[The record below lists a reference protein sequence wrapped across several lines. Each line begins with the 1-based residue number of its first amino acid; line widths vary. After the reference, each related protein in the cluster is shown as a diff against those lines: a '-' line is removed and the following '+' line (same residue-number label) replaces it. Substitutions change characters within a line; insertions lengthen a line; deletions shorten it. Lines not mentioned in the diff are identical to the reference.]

1 MLYQIEKLNYS
12 NNNNNNNNNNSNN
25 NNNNN
30 NCFCL
35 FVHFLQGATVAFKL
49 KLQKHFDVNEVASEC

>member
-12 NNNNNNNNNNSNN
+12 DNNNNN

-35 FVHFLQGATVAFKL
+35 FVHSLQGATVAYKL